1 MTESNSHDW
10 IEPTQA
16 RSRKKV
22 QRILDAARDL
32 LIEQGTL
39 DLKMTE
45 VAKAAKVAVGTL
57 YQFFPTRSALTQK
70 LFAEEM
76 SVIDAGVAKTFYQL
90 RDPDELSAQIEAQL
104 LSHLRIVQ
112 SRPAMMVIW
121 GSAAIDP
128 VIQAAD
134 LLNTQTNAAVLT
146 DRILS
151 EIGPEADLEAVS
163 ASSILVCH
171 LWSSVIRLCVQAEHA
186 KADAIIREYSKMIA
200 QHMQSLI

>member
-32 LIEQGTL
+32 LIEQGTF

-70 LFAEEM
+70 LFAGEM

-90 RDPDELSAQIEAQL
+90 RDPDELSAQIEVQL

-134 LLNTQTNAAVLT
+134 LLNTQTNAVVLT

-186 KADAIIREYSKMIA
+186 EADAIIREYSKMIA

>member
-32 LIEQGTL
+32 LIEHGTL

-76 SVIDAGVAKTFYQL
+76 SVIDTGVAKTFYQL
-90 RDPDELSAQIEAQL
+90 RDPDELGAQIEAQL
-104 LSHLRIVQ
+104 LSHLDIVQ

-134 LLNTQTNAAVLT
+134 LLNTQKNAAVLT
-146 DRILS
+146 DRIVS

-171 LWSSVIRLCVQAEHA
+171 LWSSVIRLCVQAERA
-186 KADAIIREYSKMIA
+186 EAEAIIREYAKMIA
-200 QHMQSLI
+200 QHTQSLI